1 MAIHALAG
9 STVSATLSSVLI
21 RLCESAFG
29 SSMSCV
35 GEATRF
41 LLAVDEV
48 VVTSAPIASLA
59 LFFWNSDAS
68 DGLN

>member
-9 STVSATLSSVLI
+9 STVSTTLSSVLI
-21 RLCESAFG
+21 RLPFG
-29 SSMSCV
+29 SSMGSV
-35 GEATRF
+35 GEAERF
-41 LLAVDEV
+41 LLSVDEV

-59 LFFWNSDAS
+59 LFFSNSDAS